1 MIVEP
6 LLWLAV
12 AFLLVAFFGM
22 LRENIRL
29 KREINS
35 LHFRASPYILTETEK
50 AIV

>member
-12 AFLLVAFFGM
+12 ACLLVAFFGM

-29 KREINS
+29 KKR
-35 LHFRASPYILTETEK
+35 LTEIEK
-50 AIV
+50 ASW